1 MVTRDGAVITLTRLS
16 GQRFALNP
24 DLMERIE
31 ATPDTVISL
40 VDGTK
45 HVVTENVEEVV
56 RRVRHYRAS
65 VVALAQQ
72 IEMIPEVGPAA
83 PDASPLR
90 LVAPAGGE

>member
-1 MVTRDGAVITLTRLS
+1 MIPLTRLS

-45 HVVTENVEEVV
+45 HVVTEAVDEVV
-56 RRVRHYRAS
+56 ALVRHYRAS

-72 IEMIPEVGPAA
+72 LDAA
-83 PDASPLR
+83 PPARVEGSTDDPPTPLR
-90 LVAPAGGE
+90 LITPAGGEQ

>member
-1 MVTRDGAVITLTRLS
+1 MIPLTRLS

-45 HVVTENVEEVV
+45 HVVTEGVDEVV
-56 RRVRHYRAS
+56 ALVRHYRAS
-65 VVALAQQ
+65 VVALAQRLDVAPTSAPA
-72 IEMIPEVGPAA
+72 EPEPAPSA
-83 PDASPLR
+83 PLR
-90 LVAPAGGE
+90 LITPGGGEQ

>member
-1 MVTRDGAVITLTRLS
+1 MITLTRLS

-31 ATPDTVISL
+31 ATPDTIISL

-45 HVVTENVEEVV
+45 HVVTEGVEEVV
-56 RRVRHYRAS
+56 KRVRHYRAS

-72 IEMIPEVGPAA
+72 IEMIPEVIPAA
-83 PDASPLR
+83 AAASPLR